1 MRWEPPSRQ
10 DDYRV
15 SDRLA
20 GVEQV
25 RKRVP
30 GVNRLLGDFIE
41 KTSGAY
47 RPRPGDAQCPRTD
60 DNQ

>member
-1 MRWEPPSRQ
+1 MRWEPRSRQ

-25 RKRVP
+25 SKRVP
-30 GVNRLLGDFIE
+30 GVNRLLGDAIQQMV
-41 KTSGAY
+41 
-47 RPRPGDAQCPRTD
+47 DA
-60 DNQ
+60 